1 MGTPRLYGDLASW
14 FHLLSSP
21 AEYAEE
27 AELYARLL
35 TETAGEVSTVFEL
48 GSGGGNVASH
58 LRDRFMLTLTDVS
71 PEMLDVSRTINPD
84 VEHVVGDMRILRL
97 GRTFDAV
104 LAHDAVSYLTTVAD
118 LEETIETAAIHC
130 RPGGAAVFV
139 ADFVAETWREIT
151 SHGGHDGSDRSLRYL
166 EWTHS
171 FDLSTY
177 RYVMDMV
184 YVMRSADGEV
194 DVVHD
199 RHDLGAFPQAT
210 WLEHLDRAGFD
221 ARAENADWGDGL
233 SSVVFVARRR

>member
-1 MGTPRLYGDLASW
+1 MADLRLYGDLASW
-14 FHLLSSP
+14 FHLVTAP
-21 AEYAEE
+21 TEYEEE

-35 TETAGEVSTVFEL
+35 TKTADEVSTVLEL

-58 LRDRFMLTLTDVS
+58 LRDRFTLTLTDVS
-71 PEMLDVSRTINPD
+71 PEMLNVSRTINPD
-84 VEHVVGDMRILRL
+84 VEHVVGDMRTLRL
-97 GRTFDAV
+97 GRSFDAIF
-104 LAHDAVSYLTTVAD
+104 AHDAVSYLTTVID

-139 ADFVAETWREIT
+139 ADFVTETWKEFA

-171 FDLSTY
+171 FDPGTY

-184 YVMRSADGEV
+184 YLMRSKNGEV

-199 RHDLGAFPQAT
+199 RHDLGAFPEAT
-210 WLEHLDRAGFD
+210 WLELLDHAGFD
-221 ARAENADWGDGL
+221 PRVERAHWGDGL